1 MRPNRENEFGG
12 QSTHGTGETCISRT
26 HSLQPTDSDRFA
38 SVTWGRPLGI
48 NNKDCNIDMPADIIE
63 NPEFKESKDVENN
76 NRMCFSAYQREL
88 NKLYM
93 IASPII
99 EDVYG
104 SRTRKGPGNED
115 VDTGLAHT
123 VTQQLWTWRWQLPPT
138 LLLDLDNDCSTD
150 MSMSAKVHQ
159 LQSLALQ
166 LTFDNLLIILH
177 RPFLAQQ
184 VDFLQG
190 VQRVP
195 PTTESDAQQPAARD
209 YYAYPSRYA
218 STPGSSPNSQVSSPL
233 QWWHAA
239 VRISRVT
246 ELPQLAQVATET
258 HLVAFLAINLFN
270 SAIVM
275 VVHALPDPLS
285 DKAQEAKRTI
295 TRIFRLQ
302 ELLGKRST
310 LSMQSSTV
318 LRSVIHLLLRREAEA
333 ILAPAA
339 MQNSADRNTN
349 AFTGQS
355 TMETPTAREAV
366 GPIDSTAFG
375 SMNVVPSLEYPSASR
390 GSQLNES
397 LASVQRGTNS
407 VVDKR
412 RLPQIADTRLQSLLQ
427 AGPTTIAIGID
438 LLLTTSGTLMRW
450 TPGSRL
456 IIVATNH

>member
-1 MRPNRENEFGG
+1 MFTNVVRSN
-12 QSTHGTGETCISRT
+12 QD
-26 HSLQPTDSDRFA
+26 TDITRFA

-48 NNKDCNIDMPADIIE
+48 NDRDCNIAMPVDIFE
-63 NPEFKESKDVENN
+63 NPRFKDSPDVEETGNI
-76 NRMCFSAYQREL
+76 CFSAYQREL

-93 IASPII
+93 IASPVI

-104 SRTRKGPGNED
+104 HRSRKEPNSND
-115 VDTGLAHT
+115 DTDPGLAQT
-123 VTQQLWTWRWQLPPT
+123 VTQQLWAWRAQLPAI
-138 LLLDLDNDCSTD
+138 LLLDLDHDCSTNI
-150 MSMSAKVHQ
+150 SISAKVHQ

-166 LTFDNLLIILH
+166 LTFDNLLIIIH

-184 VDFLQG
+184 VDFLHNHPRE
-190 VQRVP
+190 VS
-195 PTTESDAQQPAARD
+195 TADLKDQQHTWD
-209 YYAYPSRYA
+209 TSSEYQQQTSRYS

-239 VRISRVT
+239 VRISRIT

-310 LSMQSSTV
+310 LSMQSSSV

-333 ILAPAA
+333 ILAPPVV
-339 MQNSADRNTN
+339 QPSTKNIQHVYSL
-349 AFTGQS
+349 QS
-355 TMETPTAREAV
+355 
-366 GPIDSTAFG
+366 AFG
-375 SMNVVPSLEYPSASR
+375 NVASEGTSRNSTGNTGEEMGGVTNGMVDPSTNT
-390 GSQLNES
+390 GFQLNES
-397 LASVQRGTNS
+397 LASVQRGKKS
-407 VVDKR
+407 
-412 RLPQIADTRLQSLLQ
+412 Q
-427 AGPTTIAIGID
+427 
-438 LLLTTSGTLMRW
+438 TS
-450 TPGSRL
+450 SR
-456 IIVATNH
+456 N